1 MAKSLERIQATRLRR
16 SGKSV
21 KEIAKE
27 LGVSPGSVSIWTRD
41 IVLTESQRKFLQD
54 RQIASG
60 HKGRMMGTE
69 ANRKKKK
76 IRISIAKAEAEEKI
90 KNVSKQNLFWTGLG
104 LYWGEGV
111 KASTSSTAVVN
122 SDPRIIKMMI
132 RWFIE
137 CWNVDR
143 KRLQPRVYIS
153 DLHKDRE
160 EEITQYWV
168 KTLGL
173 PRTQFRKMVF
183 LNKGKKIYE
192 NRNVYYGVL
201 TLRIEKGGDLKY
213 KILACIE
220 RASESAHMSM

>member
-1 MAKSLERIQATRLRR
+1 MAKSTERMQAIGLRR

-27 LGVSPGSVSIWTRD
+27 LHVSPGSVSIWTRD
-41 IVLTESQRKFLQD
+41 IVLTDSQRKFLQD

-60 HKGRMMGTE
+60 HKGRMIGTE
-69 ANRKKKK
+69 VNKKKK
-76 IRISIAKAEAEEKI
+76 QVRIAIAKAEAIERI
-90 KNVSKQNLFWTGLG
+90 KRLSKQDLFWTGLG

-111 KASTSSTAVVN
+111 KAATSSTAVVN
-122 SDPRIIKMMI
+122 SDSRIIKLMM
-132 RWFIE
+132 RWFME
-137 CWNVDR
+137 CWDVD
-143 KRLQPRVYIS
+143 KIRLQPRVYIS
-153 DLHKDRE
+153 DLHRDRE